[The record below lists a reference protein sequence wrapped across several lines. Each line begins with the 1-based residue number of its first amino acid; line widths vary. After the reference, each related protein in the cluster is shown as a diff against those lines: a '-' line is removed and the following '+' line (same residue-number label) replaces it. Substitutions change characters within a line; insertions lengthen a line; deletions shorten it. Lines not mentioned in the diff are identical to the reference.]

1 MKRVYSYVNSHP
13 FLTLAFTFI
22 LSLIVSALSEIL
34 IFQLRRISLKIF
46 IIPLGIVMGVGLTF
60 IVLVLGLKL
69 SDIKIKPR
77 YIFTATLAGTGAFVL
92 EYLTEFF
99 WLLTHRNDYKG
110 FELANFT
117 LLSVYQVFHP
127 LYLPSYLNYPLQTI
141 NLWEVINLFIIIYFL
156 IKAAPGTSK
165 RKLAKTVMLSYCSGV
180 FAYFLLVTFINI
192 TLMT

>member
-69 SDIKIKPR
+69 SDIKI
-77 YIFTATLAGTGAFVL
+77 
-92 EYLTEFF
+92 
-99 WLLTHRNDYKG
+99 
-110 FELANFT
+110 
-117 LLSVYQVFHP
+117 
-127 LYLPSYLNYPLQTI
+127 
-141 NLWEVINLFIIIYFL
+141 
-156 IKAAPGTSK
+156 
-165 RKLAKTVMLSYCSGV
+165 
-180 FAYFLLVTFINI
+180 
-192 TLMT
+192 